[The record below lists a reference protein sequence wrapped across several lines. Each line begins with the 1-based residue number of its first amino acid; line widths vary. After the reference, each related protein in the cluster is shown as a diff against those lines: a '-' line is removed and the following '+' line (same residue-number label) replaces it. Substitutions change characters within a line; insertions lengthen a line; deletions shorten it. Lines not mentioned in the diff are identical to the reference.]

1 MEIITVY
8 EFNLK
13 LILIKIFHQIK
24 TCKTAP
30 ITIIFSIPYNFRQ
43 LLCRIPLIHFWRQSI
58 YRHPSC

>member
-30 ITIIFSIPYNFRQ
+30 YHYYFLHSLQF
-43 LLCRIPLIHFWRQSI
+43 
-58 YRHPSC
+58 

>member
-30 ITIIFSIPYNFRQ
+30 ITIIFSIPYNF
-43 LLCRIPLIHFWRQSI
+43 
-58 YRHPSC
+58 